1 MNGAREMLRRRRA
14 AQDETREIRRGPS
27 LYAPQ
32 RVLSL
37 RSVRWF
43 ELDWHVLVIAL
54 ILLALGMTFIH
65 AMAQADEMHQRER
78 DAINFGSHLK
88 KVLICLPVLVAALAV
103 RPRWLRR
110 SAYAIYGGCIF
121 LLLLV
126 AVIGISKNGAKRWI
140 PTGVEFDLQPSEL
153 VKIGLILALARVLYR
168 NRLQR
173 LGDWGPPLLIAL
185 VPMGLVAKQP
195 DLGTALTMVPITLG
209 MLYLAGA
216 RASVLLRF
224 ILGAALLGLALWQF
238 QIGVKGY
245 QMQRIDTWWNGFQAQ
260 DLIDSKN
267 RAAFHSYQARVAIG
281 HGGLLGTG
289 LGDGVANQTGY
300 LPERQC
306 DSVFAVVAEESG
318 WLGTVAILLLYVV
331 MIALIMG
338 SAGGI
343 RDRFSRLAVGGIA
356 LYFAAHFFI
365 NISVNLGLIP
375 MTGLTLPLFSTGG
388 SSLLA
393 TFIALGLALGLAS
406 HHEPSLDKDSFTT

>member
-1 MNGAREMLRRRRA
+1 MNDTRDVRA
-14 AQDETREIRRGPS
+14 ATPFF
-27 LYAPQ
+27 APR

-54 ILLALGMTFIH
+54 ILLALGMAFIY
-65 AMAQADEMHQRER
+65 AMSQADESFQRER
-78 DAINFGSHLK
+78 DVVYFRAHLK
-88 KVLICLPVLVAALAV
+88 KVLVCLPALVVALAV

-110 SAYAIYGGCIF
+110 SAYAIYGFCIF

-140 PTGVEFDLQPSEL
+140 PLPIEFELQPSEL
-153 VKIGLILALARVLYR
+153 AKVGVILALARVLYR

-185 VPMGLVAKQP
+185 VPMGLVARQP
-195 DLGTALTMVPITLG
+195 DLGTALTLVPITLG

-216 RASVLLRF
+216 RASVLLKF
-224 ILGAALLGLALWQF
+224 ILGAMLLGLCLWQF
-238 QIGVKGY
+238 QIGMKNY
-245 QMQRIDTWWNGFQAQ
+245 QVQRVETWLRGFEAQ
-260 DLIDSKN
+260 NLIDSKN

-281 HGGLLGTG
+281 NGGLLGKG
-289 LGDGVANQTGY
+289 LGDGVANQAGY

-306 DSVFAVVAEESG
+306 DSVFAVVAEEAG
-318 WLGTVAILLLYVV
+318 WLGTVAILILYVV
-331 MIALIMG
+331 MIALIMS

-365 NISVNLGLIP
+365 NVGVNLGLVP

-388 SSLLA
+388 SSMLV
-393 TFIALGLALGLAS
+393 TFIMLGLALGLAS

>member
-1 MNGAREMLRRRRA
+1 MNDPRERRSSPFATPRR
-14 AQDETREIRRGPS
+14 I
-27 LYAPQ
+27 
-32 RVLSL
+32 LSL
-37 RSVRWF
+37 RAVRWF
-43 ELDWHVLVIAL
+43 ELDWHILVVAM
-54 ILLALGMTFIH
+54 LLLGLGMAFIH
-65 AMAQADEMHQRER
+65 AMARADESLQRGK
-78 DAINFGSHLK
+78 DAIEFSSHVK
-88 KVLICLPVLVAALAV
+88 KVLVCVPAMVLALAV

-110 SAYAIYGGCIF
+110 SAYAIYGVCLF
-121 LLLLV
+121 MLV
-126 AVIGISKNGAKRWI
+126 LVFVIGISKNGARRWLPSPI
-140 PTGVEFDLQPSEL
+140 DFELQPSEL
-153 VKIGLILALARVLYR
+153 MKIGVILALARVLYR

-224 ILGAALLGLALWQF
+224 MLGAAILVAVLWYLQL
-238 QIGVKGY
+238 GVKNY
-245 QMQRIDTWWNGFQAQ
+245 QVQRVDTWVHGFEAQ
-260 DLIDSKN
+260 NLIDSKN
-267 RAAFHSYQARVAIG
+267 RAAFHSYQARVSIG
-281 HGGLLGTG
+281 NGGLLGKG
-289 LGDGVANQTGY
+289 LGDGVANQAGY
-300 LPERQC
+300 LPEREC
-306 DSVFAVVAEESG
+306 DSVFAVVAEEAG

-338 SAGGI
+338 SAGTI

-365 NISVNLGLIP
+365 NVGVNLGLVP

-388 SSLLA
+388 SSMLV

>member
-1 MNGAREMLRRRRA
+1 MSDSKEVRLSAPFAAR
-14 AQDETREIRRGPS
+14 
-27 LYAPQ
+27 

-37 RSVRWF
+37 RAVRWF
-43 ELDWHVLVIAL
+43 ELDWHILVIAL
-54 ILLALGMTFIH
+54 LLLGLGMAFIH
-65 AMAQADEMHQRER
+65 AMAQADESLQREH
-78 DAINFGSHLK
+78 DPIVFSSHVK
-88 KVLICLPVLVAALAV
+88 KVIVCLPAMIAALAV

-110 SAYAIYGGCIF
+110 SAYAIYGLCIF

-126 AVIGISKNGAKRWI
+126 AVIGISKNGAKRWL
-140 PTGVEFDLQPSEL
+140 PSPGEFELQPSEL
-153 VKIGLILALARVLYR
+153 AKIGVILALARVLYR
-168 NRLQR
+168 NRLQHLR
-173 LGDWGPPLLIAL
+173 DWGPPLLIAL
-185 VPMGLVAKQP
+185 VPMGLVAKRP
-195 DLGTALTMVPITLG
+195 DLGTALTLVPITLG

-224 ILGAALLGLALWQF
+224 ILGAALLGGCLWQF
-238 QIGVKGY
+238 QVGVKNY
-245 QMQRIDTWWNGFQAQ
+245 QVQRVDTWLHGFNAQNLIDT
-260 DLIDSKN
+260 KN
-267 RAAFHSYQARVAIG
+267 TAAFHSYHARVSIG

-289 LGDGVANQTGY
+289 LGEGVANQAGY

-306 DSVFAVVAEESG
+306 DSVFAVVAEEAG

-365 NISVNLGLIP
+365 NVGVNLGLVP

-388 SSLLA
+388 SSLLV
-393 TFIALGLALGLAS
+393 TFVMLGLALGLAS
-406 HHEPSLDKDSFTT
+406 HHEPSLDRDSFTV